1 MRKMSKTKTNQ
12 EADEIDN
19 TLTQIDKLLA
29 QLPSDY
35 QRDYAIE
42 LCDRF
47 EIHLKEENDERKDR
61 RRAYRQILNNWSVY
75 TINGKPRTI
84 GDYKKAAKDRF
95 QWMYN
100 K

>member
-1 MRKMSKTKTNQ
+1 MSQTKTNQ
-12 EADEIDN
+12 EIDEIDDILN
-19 TLTQIDKLLA
+19 QLDKLLA

-35 QRDYAIE
+35 QRDYTIE
-42 LCDRF
+42 QCDRL
-47 EIHLKEENDERKDR
+47 EIHLKEDNDERKDR
-61 RRAYRQILNNWSVY
+61 RRAYRKIFNSWSVY